1 MVVKTMQG
9 NFAADQAATLRE
21 RFTLV
26 LMTHNRPAFLQRT
39 LQYYSDYPCSI
50 LVLDSSTES
59 AEAMA
64 AQYPGVEYLHLP
76 QFSYMGFQAKLTYGV
91 NRVSTPYM
99 AFAADDDFLLFD
111 GLNQSLDFLD
121 ANPDYGI
128 CHGYCLN
135 YLAEATKVNYYR
147 RNKKV
152 REDYDAPRA
161 EQRLLDYMGEFLPPF
176 FAVTRTA
183 LLRQWFELLPE
194 NTSFE
199 WQEIG
204 HAYFLLTNAK
214 ARVLPIAYA
223 VRETNYGVSE
233 HRTEVIHVLAFTDA
247 KSVAEREQ
255 FADFLAGLPTAI
267 EGLDHAARRQ
277 LALDSFAAMAEGLF
291 QGRAVTLDLVWGSS
305 WTDPLK
311 PPVRTFEPAQYV
323 ELPFYNQA
331 FFDQLTA
338 FEFLIHAMPAGRLQ
352 LQQLEPL
359 LLRQEQLLQAHA
371 SDTPGTV
378 GSRLWA
384 ALGHNAFNREVVRRL
399 AGHLRDN
406 GEADESEALFAWL
419 ARLEAVLKQS
429 GRELLGSMP
438 SGRLL
443 DWLEARKPDATALA
457 AIDEHLALHQGG
469 PQFGILLLDLNNNQA
484 ALQDTFDSL
493 LAGLSKAF
501 RIMVFTTGE
510 PPMATSLHNTLHF
523 IKVSREDYVERINQL
538 ARQSSCQW
546 LLLAEAGDRFTATG
560 LLRASL
566 ELLNAPDCRA
576 VAVDEIQQ
584 QADGAWRELLR
595 PGVNLD
601 LLQTNPAL
609 MARHWL
615 LRREVLVE
623 AGGFDKQYDQA
634 LEFDLLL
641 RLIEA
646 GGLNGLAHLD
656 EPVLITPAPQAS
668 ASEHAR
674 QALIRHLAS
683 RGYKAQVS
691 TPVAGT
697 LRIDYRHVERPLV
710 SILLRSQDNLDALQR
725 CLKSIL
731 QRTRY
736 ARYEVLIAD
745 NASQSPQLL
754 EWLAQ
759 QQQAGGKVRVLQS
772 AERLSPAALCNA
784 ASAEAKGDYLV
795 LLAADAEVVNANW
808 IEALL
813 NQAQRPE
820 VGVVGG
826 KLLDADGKLTQAGLL
841 LDAEGAVTP
850 ACAGEAAN
858 APGYLNRLAV
868 EQNRAAVSASCLM
881 VRNEVFQALG
891 GLDETT
897 FAQAFGD
904 VDLCLKAAAAGL
916 LTVWTPQVQVIHPGE
931 VASDP
936 ALLAALSAKWSAQWQ
951 GAAQHQVLAPAKA
964 ALDWVGLIG

>member
-9 NFAADQAATLRE
+9 NFAADQAAPLRE

-39 LQYYSDYPCSI
+39 LQYYSGYPCAI

-76 QFSYMGFQAKLTYGV
+76 QFSYQGFQAKLTYGV
-91 NRVSTPYM
+91 NRVRTPFM

-111 GLNQSLDFLD
+111 GLNQSLDFLQ

-135 YLAEATKVNYYR
+135 YLAEGTQVNYYR

-152 REDYDAPRA
+152 REDYAASA
-161 EQRLLDYMGEFLPPF
+161 EQRLLDYMGEFIPPF
-176 FAVTRTA
+176 FAITRTA

-194 NTSFE
+194 GTSFE

-214 ARVLPIAYA
+214 ARILPIPYA

-233 HRTEVIHVLAFTDA
+233 HKTEVIHVLAFSDA
-247 KSVAEREQ
+247 KSVAERIQ

-267 EGLDHAARRQ
+267 QGLDHAARRQ
-277 LALDSFAAMAEGLF
+277 LALDSFAATAEGLF
-291 QGRAVTLDLVWGSS
+291 AGRAIGLDLVWGSR
-305 WTDPLK
+305 WTDPLAL
-311 PPVRTFEPAQYV
+311 PVRTFEPTQHV
-323 ELPFYNQA
+323 EMPFYNQA

-338 FEFLIHAMPAGRLQ
+338 LEFLIHAMPAGRLQ

-359 LLRQEQLLQAHA
+359 LLRQEHLLQAQA
-371 SDTPGTV
+371 NDTPGTV
-378 GSRLWA
+378 RTRLWG

-399 AGHLRDN
+399 AEHLRDN
-406 GEADESEALFAWL
+406 DEGDESEALFAWL
-419 ARLEAVLKQS
+419 ARLEGVLKQG
-429 GRELLGSMP
+429 GRELLGSMR

-443 DWLEARKPDATALA
+443 DWLEARKPDAVAQTAIA
-457 AIDEHLALHQGG
+457 EHLALHQGG
-469 PQFGILLLDLNNNQA
+469 PQFGILLLDLNNNQG

-493 LAGLSKAF
+493 LGGLSKAF

-510 PPMATSLHNTLHF
+510 PPMATSLQNTLHF
-523 IKVSREDYVERINQL
+523 IKVSREDYVERINQI
-538 ARQSSCQW
+538 ARQTACEW

-566 ELLNAPDCRA
+566 ELLNAPGCRA

-623 AGGFDKQYDQA
+623 AGGFDKQYAEA

-641 RLIEA
+641 RLIEQ

-656 EPVLITPAPQAS
+656 EPLLITPAPQAR

-674 QALIRHLAS
+674 QALVRHLAS

-691 TPVAGT
+691 APLPGT

-710 SILLRSQDNLDALQR
+710 SILLQSQDNLDVLQR

-759 QQQAGGKVRVLQS
+759 QQQGAGKVRVLQS
-772 AERLSPAALCNA
+772 AERLSPAALYNA
-784 ASAEAKGDYLV
+784 ASAEAKGGYLV

-826 KLLDADGKLTQAGLL
+826 KLLSADGTLTQAGLL
-841 LDAEGAVTP
+841 LRAEGGVAP
-850 ACAGEAAN
+850 ACADEGAEAS
-858 APGYLNRLAV
+858 GYLNRLAV
-868 EQNRAAVSASCLM
+868 EQNRPAVSANCLM
-881 VRNEVFQALG
+881 IGSEVFRALQ

-897 FAQAFGD
+897 FAHAHAD
-904 VDLCLKAAAAGL
+904 VDLCLKAAEAGL
-916 LTVWTPQVQVIHPGE
+916 LTVWTPQVQVVHPGKV
-931 VASDP
+931 VADE
-936 ALLAALSAKWSAQWQ
+936 AALAALRAKWSAQWQ
-951 GAAQHQVLAPAKA
+951 DAAHGQALVPAKA
-964 ALDWVGLIG
+964 ALDWASLIG

>member
-1 MVVKTMQG
+1 MQG
-9 NFAADQAATLRE
+9 KFAADQAASLRE

-26 LMTHNRPAFLQRT
+26 LMTHNRPVFLERT
-39 LQYYSDYPCSI
+39 LRYYSDYPCSI

-59 AEAMA
+59 AQAVA

-76 QFSYMGFQAKLTYGV
+76 QFSYLGFQAKLTYGV
-91 NRVSTPYM
+91 SRVNTPFM
-99 AFAADDDFLLFD
+99 AFAADDDFLVFD
-111 GLNQSLDFLD
+111 GLNQSLDFLA
-121 ANPDYGI
+121 ANPDYGT
-128 CHGYCLN
+128 CLGYSMM
-135 YLAEATKVNYYR
+135 YLAEAASTSYYR
-147 RNKKV
+147 RDKKV
-152 REDYDAPRA
+152 SEDYGHPRA
-161 EQRLLDYMGEFLPPF
+161 EQRVLDYMGEFIPPF
-176 FAVTRTA
+176 FAVTRTQ
-183 LLRQWFELLPE
+183 LLRRWFELLPE
-194 NTSFE
+194 GTPFE

-204 HAYFLLTNAK
+204 HVYFLLASAK
-214 ARVLPIAYA
+214 ARILPTPYA
-223 VRETNYGVSE
+223 VREVNYGSSE
-233 HRTEVIHVLAFTDA
+233 HKTEVIRVLSLPDP
-247 KSVAEREQ
+247 KSVAEREA
-255 FADFLAGLPTAI
+255 FAEFLADVPTAI
-267 EGLDHAARRQ
+267 EGLDREARRQ
-277 LALDSFAAMAEGLF
+277 HALDSFAAMAQGLF
-291 QGRAVTLDLVWGSS
+291 QQRALTLKPVWGSK
-305 WTDPLK
+305 WTDPLN
-311 PPVRTFEPAQYV
+311 PPVRTFLATQYV
-323 ELPFYNQA
+323 EMPFYNQA

-352 LQQLEPL
+352 LQQLESV
-359 LLRQEQLLQAHA
+359 LLRQEQLMQVHTND
-371 SDTPGTV
+371 SPQTV
-378 GSRLWA
+378 RDRLWE
-384 ALGHNAFNREVVRRL
+384 ALGRNAFNREVVRRL
-399 AGHLRDN
+399 AAQLGEN
-406 GEADESEALFAWL
+406 GEHEQREAMFAWL
-419 ARLEAVLKQS
+419 ARLESVSQQS

-443 DWLEARKPDATALA
+443 DWLEMRKPDAAALA
-457 AIDEHLALHQGG
+457 AIRERLASHQGG
-469 PQFGILLLDLNNNQA
+469 PQFGILLLDLNNDQA

-501 RIMVFTTGE
+501 RVLVFSTGE
-510 PPMATSLHNTLHF
+510 SPVATSLQDTLHF

-538 ARQSSCQW
+538 ARQSSCDW
-546 LLLAEAGDRFTATG
+546 LLLAEAGDRFTAAG

-566 ELLNAPDCRA
+566 ELLNASDCRA

-584 QADGAWRELLR
+584 QPDGAWRELLR

-641 RLIEA
+641 RLIEQ

-656 EPVLITPAPQAS
+656 EPVLITPAPKAS
-668 ASEHAR
+668 GNEHAR
-674 QALIRHLAS
+674 QALARHLAS

-691 TPVAGT
+691 APLPGT

-710 SILLRSQDNLDALQR
+710 SILLQAQDNLEVLQR
-725 CLKSIL
+725 CLQSIL

-754 EWLAQ
+754 DWLAQ
-759 QQQAGGKVRVLQS
+759 LQEGAGKVRVLQS

-784 ASAEAKGDYLV
+784 ASAEAKGEYLV

-826 KLLDADGKLTQAGLL
+826 KLLDGEGKLTQAGLL
-841 LDAEGAVTP
+841 LKADGGVAAASAGMAADAA
-850 ACAGEAAN
+850 
-858 APGYLNRLAV
+858 GYLNQLAV
-868 EQNRAAVSASCLM
+868 EQNCPAVSANCLM
-881 VRNEVFQALG
+881 IRSEVFRALG

-897 FAQAFGD
+897 FAQAHGD
-904 VDLCLKAAAAGL
+904 VDLCLKAAEAGL
-916 LTVWTPQVQVIHPGE
+916 LTVWTPQAQVIHPGA
-931 VASDP
+931 VSQDQTA
-936 ALLAALSAKWSAQWQ
+936 LAALRAKWSTQWQ
-951 GAAQHQVLAPAKA
+951 GAAHGQVLAPEKGRLDWA
-964 ALDWVGLIG
+964 ALVG

>member
-9 NFAADQAATLRE
+9 NFSADQAATLRE

-26 LMTHNRPAFLQRT
+26 LTTHNRPAFLQRT

-64 AQYPGVEYLHLP
+64 AGYPGVEYLHLP
-76 QFSYMGFQAKLTYGV
+76 QYSYLGFQAKLTYGV

-121 ANPDYGI
+121 ANPDYGM

-135 YLAEATKVNYYR
+135 YLAEATQVRYYR

-152 REDYDAPRA
+152 REDYNAPRA
-161 EQRLLDYMGEFLPPF
+161 EQRLMEYMEEFIPPF

-194 NTSFE
+194 GTCFE
-199 WQEIG
+199 WQEVG
-204 HAYFLLTNAK
+204 HVYFLLSNAR
-214 ARVLPIAYA
+214 ARILPIPYV

-233 HRTEVIHVLAFTDA
+233 HQTEVFTVLASTDA
-247 KSVAEREQ
+247 RSVADRER
-255 FADFLAGLPTAI
+255 FADFLAGLPSAI
-267 EGLDHAARRQ
+267 EGLDHGQRRQ
-277 LALDSFAAMAEGLF
+277 LALDSFAAMAEGLLA
-291 QGRAVTLDLVWGSS
+291 GRALTLELLWVSS
-305 WTDPLK
+305 WLDPLK
-311 PPVRTFEPAQYV
+311 PPVRTFERFQYV
-323 ELPFYNQA
+323 EMPFYNQA
-331 FFDQLTA
+331 FFDLLTS

-359 LLRQEQLLQAHA
+359 LLRQEQLLQAQA
-371 SDTPGTV
+371 NDTPGTV
-378 GSRLWA
+378 WSRLWEA
-384 ALGHNAFNREVVRRL
+384 MKCNGFNREVVRGL
-399 AGHLRDN
+399 AEQSRVR
-406 GEADESEALFAWL
+406 GEAKDSEAMFAWL
-419 ARLEAVLKQS
+419 ARLDGVPHQS
-429 GRELLGSMP
+429 SRELLGSMR

-443 DWLEARKPDATALA
+443 AWLEARKPDAVAQG
-457 AIDEHLALHQGG
+457 AIAKHLALHQGG
-469 PQFGILLLDLNNNQA
+469 PQFGILLLDLANNQV

-493 LAGLSKAF
+493 VGGLGKAF

-523 IKVSREDYVERINQL
+523 IKVSREDYVERINQI
-538 ARQSSCQW
+538 ARQTACEW

-584 QADGAWRELLR
+584 QADGTWRELLR

-601 LLQTNPAL
+601 LLQTNPGL

-623 AGGFDKQYDQA
+623 AGGFDKQYGDA

-641 RLIEA
+641 RLIER

-656 EPVLITPAPQAS
+656 EPLLITPAPQAS
-668 ASEHAR
+668 DNQHAR
-674 QALIRHLAS
+674 QALVRHLAT

-691 TPVAGT
+691 APLAGT

-710 SILLRSQDNLDALQR
+710 SILLRSQDNLDELQR

-759 QQQAGGKVRVLQS
+759 QQQVGGKVRVLQS

-784 ASAEAKGDYLV
+784 ASGEAKGDYLV

-826 KLLDADGKLTQAGLL
+826 KLLDADGKLAQAGLL
-841 LDAEGAVTP
+841 LDADVGVLP

-858 APGYLNRLAV
+858 APGYLNSLAV
-868 EQNRAAVSASCLM
+868 EQNRPAVSASCLM
-881 VRNEVFQALG
+881 VRREVFQALG

-916 LTVWTPQVQVIHPGE
+916 LTVWTPQVQVIHAGGI
-931 VASDP
+931 ATDP
-936 ALLAALSAKWSAQWQ
+936 AALAALRAKWSAQWS
-951 GAAQHQVLAPAKA
+951 GATQELAPGKA
-964 ALDWVGLIG
+964 VLDWVGLIG

>member
-21 RFTLV
+21 RLTLV

-59 AEAMA
+59 AAAMA
-64 AQYPGVEYLHLP
+64 AGYPDVEYLHLP
-76 QFSYMGFQAKLTYGV
+76 QFSYQGFQAKLTYGV
-91 NRVSTPYM
+91 NRVKTPFM

-121 ANPDYGI
+121 ANPDYGM
-128 CHGYCLN
+128 CHGYSLN
-135 YLAEATKVNYYR
+135 YLAEATRVNYYR

-161 EQRLLDYMGEFLPPF
+161 EQRLLDYMGEFIPPF
-176 FAVTRTA
+176 YAVTRTA
-183 LLRQWFELLPE
+183 LLRQWLELLPE
-194 NTSFE
+194 GTGFE
-199 WQEIG
+199 WLEVS
-204 HAYFLLTNAK
+204 HVYFLLANAK
-214 ARVLPIAYA
+214 ARLLPIAYV

-233 HRTEVIHVLAFTDA
+233 HNSEVFTVLAATDA
-247 KSVAEREQ
+247 RSVADRER
-255 FADFLAGLPTAI
+255 FADFLAGLPSAI
-267 EGLDHAARRQ
+267 DGLDHGQRRQ
-277 LALDSFAAMAEGLF
+277 LALDSFAVMAEGLYTR
-291 QGRAVTLDLVWGSS
+291 RALTLELVWVSS
-305 WTDPLK
+305 WLDPLK
-311 PPVRTFEPAQYV
+311 PPVRTFERSQYV
-323 ELPFYNQA
+323 EMPFYNQA
-331 FFDQLTA
+331 FFDLLTS

-359 LLRQEQLLQAHA
+359 LLRQEQLLQAQVN
-371 SDTPGTV
+371 DTPGTV
-378 GSRLWA
+378 WSRLWD
-384 ALGHNAFNREVVRRL
+384 ALKRNGFNREVVRGL
-399 AGHLRDN
+399 AEQLRDR
-406 GEADESEALFAWL
+406 GEAKDSEAMFAWL
-419 ARLEAVLKQS
+419 ARLDGVPHQS
-429 GRELLGSMP
+429 ARELLGSMR

-443 DWLEARKPDATALA
+443 DWLEARKPDAA
-457 AIDEHLALHQGG
+457 AQGAIAEHLALHQGG
-469 PQFGILLLDLNNNQA
+469 PQFGILLLDLENNQA
-484 ALQDTFDSL
+484 ALQETFDSL
-493 LAGLSKAF
+493 VGGLSKAF

-523 IKVSREDYVERINQL
+523 IKVSREDYVERINQI
-538 ARQSSCQW
+538 ARQTSCEW
-546 LLLAEAGDRFTATG
+546 LLLAEAGDQFTATG

-566 ELLNAPDCRA
+566 ELLSAPDCRA

-584 QADGAWRELLR
+584 QADGTWRELLR

-601 LLQTNPAL
+601 LLQTNPGL

-623 AGGFDKQYDQA
+623 AGGFDKQFSEA

-641 RLIEA
+641 RLIER

-656 EPVLITPAPQAS
+656 EPLLITPVPQAS
-668 ASEHAR
+668 DNDQAR
-674 QALIRHLAS
+674 QALVRHLAT
-683 RGYKAQVS
+683 RGYRAQVS
-691 TPVAGT
+691 APLAGT

-710 SILLRSQDNLDALQR
+710 SILLRSQDNLDDLQR
-725 CLKSIL
+725 CLTSIL

-759 QQQAGGKVRVLQS
+759 QQGAGKVRVLQS
-772 AERLSPAALCNA
+772 PERLSPAALCNA
-784 ASAEAKGDYLV
+784 ASSEAKGDYLV

-820 VGVVGG
+820 VGVVGA
-826 KLLDADGKLTQAGLL
+826 KLQSADGKLTQAGLL
-841 LDAEGAVTP
+841 LDADGGVTP
-850 ACAGEAAN
+850 AYAGEAGN
-858 APGYLNRLAV
+858 APGYLNCLAV
-868 EQNRAAVSASCLM
+868 EQNRPAVSASCLM
-881 VRNEVFQALG
+881 VRRELYQALE

-897 FAQAFGD
+897 FAEAFGD

-916 LTVWTPQVQVIHPGE
+916 LTVWTPQVQVIHSGV
-931 VASDP
+931 VAADP
-936 ALLAALSAKWSAQWQ
+936 AALTALRAKWSAHWP
-951 GAAQHQVLAPAKA
+951 GAAQGQLLTPGTA
-964 ALDWVGLIG
+964 ALDWAGLIG

>member
-1 MVVKTMQG
+1 MMVKTMQG

-39 LQYYSDYPCSI
+39 LQYYSNYPCSI
-50 LVLDSSTES
+50 LVLDSSSES
-59 AEAMA
+59 AAPIA
-64 AQYPGVEYLHLP
+64 AQFPSVEYLHLP
-76 QFSYMGFQAKLTYGV
+76 QFSYLGFQAKLTHGV
-91 NRVSTPYM
+91 NLVRTPYM
-99 AFAADDDFLLFD
+99 AFAADDDFLLHD
-111 GLNQSLDFLD
+111 GLDQSLDFLE
-121 ANPDYGI
+121 AHPDYGM
-128 CHGYCLN
+128 CHGYSMM
-135 YLAEATKVNYYR
+135 YLAEATSINFYR
-147 RNKKV
+147 RDKKV
-152 REDYDAPRA
+152 SEDYGNPRA
-161 EQRLLDYMGEFLPPF
+161 EQRVMDYMDEFIPPF

-183 LLRQWFELLPE
+183 LLRRWFEWLPE
-194 NTSFE
+194 GTSFE

-204 HAYFLLTNAK
+204 HVYFLLANAK
-214 ARVLPIAYA
+214 ARILPMPYA
-223 VRETNYGVSE
+223 VREANYGSSE
-233 HRTEVIHVLAFTDA
+233 HKTEVIHALSFTDA
-247 KSVAEREQ
+247 KSVAEREA

-267 EGLDHAARRQ
+267 EGLGHDALRQ
-277 LALDSFAAMAEGLF
+277 HALDSFAAMAQSLF
-291 QGRAVTLDLVWGSS
+291 QRRALTLEQVWTSS
-305 WTDPLK
+305 WPDPLK
-311 PPVRTFEPAQYV
+311 LPVRAFLPSQYV
-323 ELPFYNQA
+323 EMPFYNQA
-331 FFDQLTA
+331 FFDQLTQL
-338 FEFLIHAMPAGRLQ
+338 EFLIHALPAGRLQ
-352 LQQLEPL
+352 LEQLEGV
-359 LLRQEQLLQAHA
+359 LLRQEQLLQRQGG
-371 SDTPGTV
+371 DTQATIQG
-378 GSRLWA
+378 RLWQ
-384 ALGHNAFNREVVRRL
+384 ALACNGFNRKVVQRL
-399 AGHLRDN
+399 AEQLRES
-406 GEADESEALFAWL
+406 GEGEEAAPLFAWL
-419 ARLEAVLKQS
+419 ERLNQVSRQPGGEVL
-429 GRELLGSMP
+429 GGMR

-457 AIDEHLALHQGG
+457 AINEHLALHQGG
-469 PQFGILLLDLNNNQA
+469 PQFGILLLDLDNNQV

-510 PPMATSLHNTLHF
+510 PPMFTSLHNTLHF
-523 IKVSREDYVERINQL
+523 IKVSREDYVESINQI
-538 ARQSSCQW
+538 ARQTACEW

-566 ELLNAPDCRA
+566 ELLNVPECRA

-584 QADGAWRELLR
+584 QANGAWRELLR

-641 RLIEA
+641 RLIER

-656 EPVLITPAPQAS
+656 EPLLITPAPQAS
-668 ASEHAR
+668 ANEHAR
-674 QALIRHLAS
+674 QALVRHLAS

-710 SILLRSQDNLDALQR
+710 SILLRSEDNLDELQR

-745 NASQSPQLL
+745 NASQSSQLL

-759 QQQAGGKVRVLQS
+759 QQQVGGKVRVLQS

-784 ASAEAKGDYLV
+784 AGAEAKGDYLV
-795 LLAADAEVVNANW
+795 LLAADGEVVNANW

-820 VGVVGG
+820 VGVVGA

-841 LDAEGAVTP
+841 LDADVGVMP

-858 APGYLNRLAV
+858 APGYLNSLAV
-868 EQNRAAVSASCLM
+868 EQNRPAVSASCLM
-881 VRNEVFQALG
+881 VRREVFQALG

-916 LTVWTPQVQVIHPGE
+916 LTVWTPQVQVIHAGG
-931 VASDP
+931 VATDP
-936 ALLAALSAKWSAQWQ
+936 AALAALRAKWSAQWP
-951 GAAQHQVLAPAKA
+951 GAARLLAPGKA

>member
-1 MVVKTMQG
+1 MQG

-26 LMTHNRPAFLQRT
+26 LMTHNRPAFLRRT
-39 LQYYSDYPCSI
+39 LQYYSSYPCAL

-59 AEAMA
+59 AAAMA

-76 QFSYMGFQAKLTYGV
+76 QFAYAGSGFQAKLTYGV
-91 NRVSTPYM
+91 NRVNTPFM

-121 ANPDYGI
+121 ANPDYGM

-135 YLAEATKVNYYR
+135 YLAEATQVTYYR

-161 EQRLLDYMGEFLPPF
+161 EQRLLDFMGEFIPPF
-176 FAVTRTA
+176 FAITRTA

-194 NTSFE
+194 GTSFE

-214 ARVLPIAYA
+214 ARLLPIPYI
-223 VRETNYGVSE
+223 VRETNYGTSE
-233 HRTEVIHVLAFTDA
+233 HRTEVIHVLAFTDP

-255 FADFLAGLPTAI
+255 FADLLAGMPSAI
-267 EGLDHAARRQ
+267 KGLDHQARRQ

-291 QGRAVTLDLVWGSS
+291 KRRALCLDVIWRSS
-305 WTDPLK
+305 WRDPLQ
-311 PPVRTFEPAQYV
+311 PPVRTFEPSQYV
-323 ELPFYNQA
+323 DMPFYNKA

-338 FEFLIHAMPAGRLQ
+338 LEFLIHAMPSGRLQ
-352 LQQLEPL
+352 LQRLEPL
-359 LLRQEQLLQAHA
+359 LLRQEQLLQGQAN
-371 SDTPGTV
+371 DTPGTV
-378 GSRLWA
+378 VSRLWD
-384 ALGHNAFNREVVRRL
+384 ALGLNAFNRDVVRRL
-399 AGHLRDN
+399 AEHLRNDQA
-406 GEADESEALFAWL
+406 EESEAQFAWL
-419 ARLEAVLKQS
+419 ARLEGVLQQS
-429 GRELLGSMP
+429 GRELLRSMQ

-443 DWLEARKPDATALA
+443 DWLEARKPDAAACTAIA
-457 AIDEHLALHQGG
+457 EHLASQRGG
-469 PQFGILLLDLNNNQA
+469 PQFGILLLDLDNKQA

-493 LAGLSKAF
+493 LGGLSKAF

-510 PPMATSLHNTLHF
+510 PPMATSLQNTLHF
-523 IKVSREDYVERINQL
+523 VKVSRDDYIEQINQV
-538 ARQSSCQW
+538 ARQTACEW

-560 LLRASL
+560 LLRAGL
-566 ELLNAPDCRA
+566 ELLSAPDCRA
-576 VAVDEIQQ
+576 IAVDEIQQ
-584 QADGAWRELLR
+584 QRDGAWLELLR

-601 LLQTNPAL
+601 LLLTNPAL

-615 LRREVLVE
+615 VRRDVLVE
-623 AGGFDKQYDQA
+623 AGGFDEQYSEA

-641 RLIEA
+641 RLIEH

-656 EPVLITPAPQAS
+656 EPLLITPAPLAGG
-668 ASEHAR
+668 SEHAR
-674 QALIRHLAS
+674 QALVRHLAS

-691 TPVAGT
+691 APVPGT

-710 SILLRSQDNLDALQR
+710 SILLHSQDNLNVLQR
-725 CLKSIL
+725 CLKSIQ

-745 NASQSPQLL
+745 NASQLPQLL

-759 QQQAGGKVRVLQS
+759 QQQAAGKVRVLQS
-772 AERLSPAALCNA
+772 AQRLSPAALYNA

-795 LLAADAEVVNANW
+795 LLAAEAEVVNANW

-826 KLLDADGKLTQAGLL
+826 KLLDADGKLTQAGLWL
-841 LDAEGAVTP
+841 GGDDGVAP
-850 ACAGEAAN
+850 AHAGEVADAK
-858 APGYLNRLAV
+858 GYLNRLVV
-868 EQNRAAVSASCLM
+868 EQNCLAVSASCMM
-881 VRNEVFQALG
+881 VRSEVFRALD
-891 GLDETT
+891 GLDETA
-897 FAQAFGD
+897 FANAYAD
-904 VDLCLKAAAAGL
+904 VDLCLKVAATGL
-916 LTVWTPQVQVIHPGE
+916 LTVWTPQVQVIHPGV
-931 VASDP
+931 VAADP
-936 ALLAALSAKWSAQWQ
+936 AALAALRAKWSEHWPAEAQGQ
-951 GAAQHQVLAPAKA
+951 ALAPGKA
-964 ALDWVGLIG
+964 ALDWAGLIGNR

>member
-1 MVVKTMQG
+1 MVGKTMQG
-9 NFAADQAATLRE
+9 NFSADQAATLRE

-39 LQYYSDYPCSI
+39 LQYYSGYRCSI
-50 LVLDSSTES
+50 LVLDSSGES
-59 AEAMA
+59 AEVMA

-76 QFSYMGFQAKLTYGV
+76 QFSYQGFQAKLAYGV
-91 NRVSTPYM
+91 GRVNTPFM
-99 AFAADDDFLLFD
+99 AFAADDDFLLYD
-111 GLNQSLDFLD
+111 GLNQSLDFLE
-121 ANPDYGI
+121 ANPDYGL

-135 YLAEATKVNYYR
+135 YLAEATQVKYYR

-152 REDYDAPRA
+152 REDYNAPRA
-161 EQRLLDYMGEFLPPF
+161 EQRLLDYMGEFIPPF

-194 NTSFE
+194 GTSFE

-214 ARVLPIAYA
+214 ARILPIPYA

-233 HRTEVIHVLAFTDA
+233 HQTEVIHVLAFTDA

-267 EGLDHAARRQ
+267 EGLDHEARRQ
-277 LALDSFAAMAEGLF
+277 LALDSFAVTAEGLF
-291 QGRAVTLDLVWGSS
+291 KGRAMTLELIWESS
-305 WTDPLK
+305 WTDPLN
-311 PPVRTFEPAQYV
+311 PPVRTFQPSQYV
-323 ELPFYNQA
+323 EMPFYNQA

-338 FEFLIHAMPAGRLQ
+338 LEFLIHAMPAGRLQ

-359 LLRQEQLLQAHA
+359 LLRQEQLLLAQP
-371 SDTPGTV
+371 SDTSGTV
-378 GSRLWA
+378 RTRLWE
-384 ALGHNAFNREVVRRL
+384 ALQCNAFNREVVRHL
-399 AGHLRDN
+399 AGHLRDSD
-406 GEADESEALFAWL
+406 EAEESEALFAWL
-419 ARLEAVLKQS
+419 ARLEGVLKQS
-429 GRELLGSMP
+429 GRELLGSMH

-443 DWLEARKPDATALA
+443 DWLEARKPDTAALA
-457 AIDEHLALHQGG
+457 AVNEHLALHQGG
-469 PQFGILLLDLNNNQA
+469 PQFGILLLDLDNNMA
-484 ALQDTFDSL
+484 KLQDTFDSL
-493 LAGLSKAF
+493 LGGLSKAF

-510 PPMATSLHNTLHF
+510 PPVATSLQNTLHF
-523 IKVSREDYVERINQL
+523 IKVSREDYVERINQI
-538 ARQSSCQW
+538 ARQTACEW
-546 LLLAEAGDRFTATG
+546 LLLADAGDRFTATG

-601 LLQTNPAL
+601 LLQANPAL

-623 AGGFDKQYDQA
+623 AGGFDKDFAEA

-641 RLIEA
+641 RLIEQ

-656 EPVLITPAPQAS
+656 EPMLITPAPQAKD
-668 ASEHAR
+668 SEHAR
-674 QALIRHLAS
+674 QALMRHLAG

-691 TPVAGT
+691 TPLPGT

-710 SILLRSQDNLDALQR
+710 SIVLRSEDNLDELQR

-759 QQQAGGKVRVLQS
+759 QQVGKVRVLQS
-772 AERLSPAALCNA
+772 AERLSAAALCNA
-784 ASAEAKGDYLV
+784 ASAEAKGQYLI

-820 VGVVGG
+820 VGVVGA
-826 KLLDADGKLTQAGLL
+826 KLLDTDGKLAQAGLL
-841 LDAEGAVTP
+841 LDAEGAVAP
-850 ACAGEAAN
+850 AFAGEAAN
-858 APGYLNRLAV
+858 AMGYLNRLAV
-868 EQNRAAVSASCLM
+868 EQNCPAVSASCLM
-881 VRNEVFQALG
+881 VRSEVFRALE

-897 FAQAFGD
+897 FAHAHGD

-916 LTVWTPQVQVIHPGE
+916 LTVWTPQVQVIHPGV
-931 VASDP
+931 VAEDE
-936 ALLAALSAKWSAQWQ
+936 AALAALRAKWSAQWQ
-951 GAAQHQVLAPAKA
+951 GTVQSQVLAPGKA
-964 ALDWVGLIG
+964 ALDWAGLIA

>member
-1 MVVKTMQG
+1 MQG

-21 RFTLV
+21 RLTLV

-59 AEAMA
+59 AAAMA
-64 AQYPGVEYLHLP
+64 AGYPDVEYLHLP
-76 QFSYMGFQAKLTYGV
+76 QFSYQGFQAKLTYGV
-91 NRVSTPYM
+91 NRVKTPFM

-121 ANPDYGI
+121 ANPDYGM
-128 CHGYCLN
+128 CHGYSLN
-135 YLAEATKVNYYR
+135 YLAEATRVNYYR

-161 EQRLLDYMGEFLPPF
+161 EQRLLDYMGEFIPPF
-176 FAVTRTA
+176 YAVTRTA
-183 LLRQWFELLPE
+183 LLRQWLELLPE
-194 NTSFE
+194 GTGFE
-199 WQEIG
+199 WLEVS
-204 HAYFLLTNAK
+204 HVYFLLANAK
-214 ARVLPIAYA
+214 ARLLPIAYV

-233 HRTEVIHVLAFTDA
+233 HNSEVFTVLAATDA
-247 KSVAEREQ
+247 RSVADRER
-255 FADFLAGLPTAI
+255 FADFLAGLPSAI
-267 EGLDHAARRQ
+267 DGLDHGQRRQ
-277 LALDSFAAMAEGLF
+277 LALDSFAVMAEGLYTR
-291 QGRAVTLDLVWGSS
+291 RALTLELVWVSS
-305 WTDPLK
+305 WLDPLK
-311 PPVRTFEPAQYV
+311 PPVRTFERSQYV
-323 ELPFYNQA
+323 EMPFYNQA
-331 FFDQLTA
+331 FFDLLTS

-359 LLRQEQLLQAHA
+359 LLRQEQLLQAQVN
-371 SDTPGTV
+371 DTPGTV
-378 GSRLWA
+378 WSRLWD
-384 ALGHNAFNREVVRRL
+384 ALKRNGFNREVVRGL
-399 AGHLRDN
+399 AEQLRDR
-406 GEADESEALFAWL
+406 GEAKDSEAMFAWL
-419 ARLEAVLKQS
+419 ARLDGVPHQS
-429 GRELLGSMP
+429 ARELLGSMR

-443 DWLEARKPDATALA
+443 DWLEARKPDAA
-457 AIDEHLALHQGG
+457 AQGAIAEHLALHQGG
-469 PQFGILLLDLNNNQA
+469 PQFGILLLDLENNQA
-484 ALQDTFDSL
+484 ALQETFDSL
-493 LAGLSKAF
+493 VGGLSKAF

-523 IKVSREDYVERINQL
+523 IKVSREDYVERINQI
-538 ARQSSCQW
+538 ARQTSCEW
-546 LLLAEAGDRFTATG
+546 LLLAEAGDQFTATG

-566 ELLNAPDCRA
+566 ELLSAPDCRA

-584 QADGAWRELLR
+584 QADGTWRELLR

-601 LLQTNPAL
+601 LLQTNPGL

-623 AGGFDKQYDQA
+623 AGGFDKQFSEA

-641 RLIEA
+641 RLIER

-656 EPVLITPAPQAS
+656 EPLLITPVPQAS
-668 ASEHAR
+668 DNDQAR
-674 QALIRHLAS
+674 QALVRHLAT
-683 RGYKAQVS
+683 RGYRAQVS
-691 TPVAGT
+691 APLAGT

-710 SILLRSQDNLDALQR
+710 SILLRSQDNLDDLQR
-725 CLKSIL
+725 CLTSIL

-759 QQQAGGKVRVLQS
+759 QQGAGKVRVLQS
-772 AERLSPAALCNA
+772 PERLSPAALCNA
-784 ASAEAKGDYLV
+784 ASSEAKGDYLV

-820 VGVVGG
+820 VGVVGA
-826 KLLDADGKLTQAGLL
+826 KLQSADGKLTQAGLL
-841 LDAEGAVTP
+841 LDADGGVTP
-850 ACAGEAAN
+850 AYAGEAGN
-858 APGYLNRLAV
+858 APGYLNCLAV
-868 EQNRAAVSASCLM
+868 EQNRPAVSASCLM
-881 VRNEVFQALG
+881 VRRELYQALE

-897 FAQAFGD
+897 FAEAFGD

-916 LTVWTPQVQVIHPGE
+916 LTVWTPQVQVIHSGV
-931 VASDP
+931 VAADP
-936 ALLAALSAKWSAQWQ
+936 AALTALRAKWSAHWP
-951 GAAQHQVLAPAKA
+951 GAAQGQLLTPGTA
-964 ALDWVGLIG
+964 ALDWAGLIG